1 MSEETEPEKTVA
13 ETMVDELTKIRAS
26 LERLERI
33 GISRDLMAIYIN
45 KKTRVSMRDIKA
57 VLESQEDF
65 VKSLDTPYRGSK
77 VEK

>member
-1 MSEETEPEKTVA
+1 MAEETETEKTVA
-13 ETMVDELTKIRAS
+13 ETMVDELIKIRAS

-65 VKSLDTPYRGSK
+65 VKSLDKPFFSN

>member
-1 MSEETEPEKTVA
+1 MTEETEKTVA
-13 ETMVDELTKIRAS
+13 ETMVDEMTQIRAS

-33 GISRDLMAIYIN
+33 VISKELMAIYIN

-57 VLESQEDF
+57 VLESQADF
-65 VKSLDTPYRGSK
+65 VKSLDKPFFSN

>member
-1 MSEETEPEKTVA
+1 MTEDTPEKTVA
-13 ETMVDELTKIRAS
+13 ETMVDELILIRAS
-26 LERLERI
+26 LERLESI

-57 VLESQEDF
+57 VLDSQEEF
-65 VKSLDTPYRGSK
+65 VKSLDKPFFSN

>member
-1 MSEETEPEKTVA
+1 MSEETETEKTVA
-13 ETMVDELTKIRAS
+13 ETMVDELTQIRAS
-26 LERLERI
+26 LERLELI

-65 VKSLDTPYRGSK
+65 VKSLDKPYR
-77 VEK
+77 EKK